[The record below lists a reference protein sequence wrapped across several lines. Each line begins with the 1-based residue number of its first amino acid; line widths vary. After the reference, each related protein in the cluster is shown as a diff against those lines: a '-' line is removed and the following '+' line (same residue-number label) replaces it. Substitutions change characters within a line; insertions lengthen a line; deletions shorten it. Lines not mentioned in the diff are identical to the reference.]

1 MDKPRIGYIGLGVMG
16 GALARR
22 LLREHKLTVFD
33 LSPERCAA
41 FAALGATVAASPAEV
56 GAASDIVLTCLP
68 TSAQVK
74 EVIFGDNEG
83 LIRGL
88 QPGALIA
95 DQTSGAT
102 AATRAMAAD
111 LEKLGITLIDAPV
124 SGGQQGADAGTI
136 AIMVGGTAD
145 QYARVA
151 PVLSV
156 ISPNTAHVGPL
167 GAGHTLKAV
176 NNMMSAANR
185 LLAFE
190 AVGIAAAN
198 GLDPAVA
205 VDMIN
210 KSSGRNSATLAV
222 FPNNIFTDNFE
233 ARFTMALMEKDVAL
247 AAELAGDGFAHLT
260 LTPLILRN
268 YRMGIERFGRNGDIH
283 EMLRFYEE
291 AGGTKIAKKQSGK
304 KETA

>member
-1 MDKPRIGYIGLGVMG
+1 MDKSRIGYVGLGVMG

-22 LLREHKLTVFD
+22 LLREYKLTVFD
-33 LSPERCAA
+33 LSPERCAE
-41 FAALGATVAASPAEV
+41 FAALGATVAGSPAEV

-68 TSAQVK
+68 TSAQVRD
-74 EVIFGDNEG
+74 VIFGDNHG

-88 QPGALIA
+88 RSGGLIV

-102 AATRAMAAD
+102 AATRAFAAE
-111 LEKLGITLIDAPV
+111 LEGTGIELIDAPV
-124 SGGQQGADAGTI
+124 SGGPRGADAGTI
-136 AIMVGGTAD
+136 AIMVGGTP
-145 QYARVA
+145 QQFVRVA
-151 PVLSV
+151 PVLAV

-190 AVGIAAAN
+190 AVAIAAAN
-198 GLDPAVA
+198 GLDPAIV

-210 KSSGRNSATLAV
+210 KSSGRNSATMAV
-222 FPNNIFTDNFE
+222 FPNNIFTDDFE
-233 ARFTMALMEKDVAL
+233 ARFTLALMEKDVAL
-247 AAELAGDGFAHLT
+247 AAELAGNGFEHLT

-283 EMLRFYEE
+283 DMLRFYEE
-291 AGGTKIAKKQSGK
+291 AGGTQIAKKPQ
-304 KETA
+304 

>member
-33 LSPERCAA
+33 LSPERRAE
-41 FAALGATVAASPAEV
+41 FAALGAVVADSPAAV

-74 EVIFGDNEG
+74 EVIFGDNHG
-83 LIRGL
+83 LIRGMK
-88 QPGALIA
+88 PGGLIV

-102 AATRAMAAD
+102 AMTKQMAAE
-111 LEKLGITLIDAPV
+111 LAPTGVELIDGPV
-124 SGGQQGADAGTI
+124 SGGPQGADAGTI
-136 AIMVGGTAD
+136 AIMVGGTDA
-145 QYARVA
+145 QYARVE
-151 PVLSV
+151 PVLKV
-156 ISPNTAHVGPL
+156 ISPNVAHVGPL

-190 AVGIAAAN
+190 AVSLAAAQ
-198 GLDPAVA
+198 GLDPKIV

-210 KSSGRNSATLAV
+210 KSSGRNNATQNT

-233 ARFTMALMEKDVAL
+233 ARFTLALMEKDVAL
-247 AAELAGDGFAHLT
+247 AAELATGDFEKLT

-268 YRMGIERFGRNGDIH
+268 YRMAIDRFGRQGDLH
-283 EMLRFYEE
+283 QMLRFYEE
-291 AGGTKIAKKQSGK
+291 AAGVKIARKS
-304 KETA
+304 A

>member
-1 MDKPRIGYIGLGVMG
+1 MDKPRIGYVGLGVMG

-33 LSPERCAA
+33 LSPERCAD
-41 FAALGATVAASPAEV
+41 FAAMGATVVGSPAEV

-68 TSAQVK
+68 TSAQVL
-74 EVIFGDNEG
+74 EVIFGDNHG

-88 QPGALIA
+88 QPGSLIV

-102 AATRAMAAD
+102 AATRAMAME
-111 LEKLGITLIDAPV
+111 LEGTGIQLIDAPV
-124 SGGQQGADAGTI
+124 SGGPQGADAGTI
-136 AIMVGGTAD
+136 AIMVGGSPD

-151 PVLSV
+151 PVLNV
-156 ISPNTAHVGPL
+156 ISPNTVHVGPL

-190 AVGIAAAN
+190 AVSIAAAN
-198 GLDPAVA
+198 GLDPAIA
-205 VDMIN
+205 VDVIN

-222 FPNNIFTDNFE
+222 FPNNIFSDNFD
-233 ARFTMALMEKDVAL
+233 ARFTLALMEKDVAL
-247 AAELAGDGFAHLT
+247 AAELAGNGFEHLT

-291 AGGTKIAKKQSGK
+291 AAGTKVAKKEALS
-304 KETA
+304 